1 MERRGKDGEG
11 GRQFC
16 FQQTVCTE
24 YRVRVSEAE
33 EATTYAL
40 NRARRR
46 VVSAPDQLTDDKFLR
61 KKERCL

>member
-1 MERRGKDGEG
+1 MERRGKDHEG

-33 EATTYAL
+33 EATYAL

-46 VVSAPDQLTDDKFLR
+46 FCT
-61 KKERCL
+61 

>member
-1 MERRGKDGEG
+1 MERRGKDREG

-33 EATTYAL
+33 EATYAL

-46 VVSAPDQLTDDKFLR
+46 IVSAPDQLTDDKFLR